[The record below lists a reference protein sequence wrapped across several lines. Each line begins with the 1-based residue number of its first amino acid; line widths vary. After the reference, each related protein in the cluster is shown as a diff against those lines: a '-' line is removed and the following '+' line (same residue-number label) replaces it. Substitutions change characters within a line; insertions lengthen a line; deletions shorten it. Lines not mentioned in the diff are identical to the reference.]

1 MKQTRIEWNKM
12 HTRNYDGTCKECGGH
27 CVSTESVENWVKA
40 TGELAKAKFESNKQ
54 RINYLSKKI
63 DEKWLYFF
71 LQD

>member
-27 CVSTESVENWVKA
+27 CASAESEENWTMA
-40 TGELAKAKFESNKQ
+40 TGELAKANFECNKQ

-63 DEKWLYFF
+63 DEKLSYRFN
-71 LQD
+71 